1 MVNHAG
7 SFKYLGDNTYI
18 VSACTICKCVKV
30 DDRHCVNCIG
40 KNLTSI
46 PQGIPPNTKRLDL
59 SKNELKDLPASAF
72 SELKHLDY
80 LNLAYN
86 KLSMLDANSFD
97 GLSHLKILII
107 RNNSLSFSNGSES
120 VPAKTFHPLF
130 RLTRIDTRNNLWPK
144 KKTEREY
151 LNDMWMN
158 LTNLE
163 KIAMDGYPLVGLPQS
178 FSNMAKLRYIGFNG
192 GQCKI
197 GRISYEYFAP
207 LNTTSIRDLDM
218 TRCGIYSFKANALR
232 YLLNL
237 TMFSIAYNPLST
249 SLINVAEG
257 LFKFTNIT
265 HLYLNHTKMGTEIIK
280 TILTRKIGQKGHQL
294 KSLSL
299 DDNEIHEMKTPLRV
313 FPNLEVLSLAHN
325 YIFFTSLPPDL
336 LNLEHLT
343 RLNICCMFTHPW
355 NTEKESMNL
364 TKSLLK
370 DRHIGL
376 NNTQST
382 GGHWFDCI
390 DNGTCHITLPPKLF
404 LIDMS
409 YFGFLL
415 PHIPN
420 IVLHGNT
427 SLKVLLTEVTRIL
440 SLKHTLL
447 CPDNQEIPLAGI
459 DLDGNAIYRVERLYF
474 ANCNFPNLHDVRFAI
489 NNMGEVIQKS
499 GHRTFLGYF
508 RFLRYLNLHKNHIDF
523 IPNGMFA
530 NNSHMQNLLLGENFL
545 QTFTEDIVHMHD
557 LKLLDIGDN
566 RITCFSPEMLNKFDV
581 MFRQSNLTINLTG
594 NPLQCTCQCK
604 PFFDW
609 LVNNTK
615 HIYRFSHLS
624 CTYSNGRNISLQYL
638 TEITKRLQAEC
649 SDFSWLYGPAVF
661 VVILILIETG
671 FGIIYRFRYNTLYI
685 WYKIRAKGKEE
696 RIKHITFKFDAFGA
710 YNQEDYK
717 FV

>member
-1 MVNHAG
+1 MDTAIYTNSCVNYAG
-7 SFKYLGDNTYI
+7 SFEYLGDNTHI
-18 VSACTICKCVKV
+18 VSACKICECVKES
-30 DDRHCVNCIG
+30 DIYWVNCIG

-46 PQGIPPNTKRLDL
+46 PQDIPPNTKRLDL
-59 SKNELKDLPASAF
+59 SRNELKVLPARAF
-72 SELKHLDY
+72 SELKHLGY

-86 KLSMLDANSFD
+86 NLSILDALSFD

-107 RNNSLSFSNGSES
+107 RNNSLSFTNGSES

-144 KKTEREY
+144 KKTERVY

-158 LTNLE
+158 LTNLK

-178 FSNMAKLRYIGFNG
+178 FSNMANLRYIDFNG
-192 GQCKI
+192 GQCQI
-197 GRISYEYFAP
+197 GRVSHEYFAP
-207 LNTTSIRDLDM
+207 LNGKSITDLDM
-218 TRCGIYSFKANALR
+218 TMCGIYSFKANALR

-237 TMFSIAYNPLST
+237 TMFSIAYNPLGNA
-249 SLINVAEG
+249 LLNVADG

-265 HLYLNHTKMGTEIIK
+265 HLYLNHTKMGTDIIK
-280 TILTRKIGQKGHQL
+280 TILTKKIGQKGHQL

-299 DDNEIHEMKTPLRV
+299 DENEIYEMNTPFKV
-313 FPNLEVLSLAHN
+313 FPNLEALSLAHN
-325 YIFFTSLPPDL
+325 YIFFDLLPPDL

-343 RLNICCMFTHPW
+343 RLNICCMFMYPSL
-355 NTEKESMNL
+355 TEKESINL
-364 TKSLLK
+364 MKRLLK

-382 GGHWFDCI
+382 GGDWFDCM
-390 DNGTCHITLPPKLF
+390 NKKTCHITLPPKLF

-415 PHIPN
+415 PHVPN

-427 SLKVLLTEVTRIL
+427 SLKVLLTYATRIL

-447 CPDNQEIPLAGI
+447 CSDHQEIPLASI
-459 DLDGNAIYRVERLYF
+459 DLDGNGIYMVERLYF
-474 ANCNFPNLHDVRFAI
+474 AHCNFPKLHAVHFAV

-499 GHRTFLGYF
+499 GYRTFLGYF
-508 RFLRYLNLHKNHIDF
+508 RFLKYLNLHKNHIDF
-523 IPNGMFA
+523 IPPGMLA
-530 NNSHMQNLLLGENFL
+530 NNSQLQTLLLGRNYL

-557 LKLLDIGDN
+557 LKLLDISDN
-566 RITCFSPEMLNKFDV
+566 RLTCFKPGMLNKFDV
-581 MFRQSNLTINLTG
+581 MIRQSNLIINITG

-609 LVNNTK
+609 LANNTK

-624 CTYSNGRNISLQYL
+624 CTYSMAKIYHYNI
-638 TEITKRLQAEC
+638 
-649 SDFSWLYGPAVF
+649 
-661 VVILILIETG
+661 
-671 FGIIYRFRYNTLYI
+671 
-685 WYKIRAKGKEE
+685 
-696 RIKHITFKFDAFGA
+696 
-710 YNQEDYK
+710 
-717 FV
+717 